1 MRVLWAPWRYAYI
14 RRAVKG
20 EMGGCPFCKIQ
31 EMSDEEGLIVYRG
44 PTAMIV
50 MNLYPYNTG
59 HVMVM
64 PKRHV
69 REFRDLTPREKL
81 EIMLLVEAAIEGL
94 RESLNPHGFNI
105 GVNLGRVAGA
115 GIEDHLHIHIVPR
128 WNGDTNFMP
137 VIAETKV
144 IPQDVRETYRQ
155 IRDPIRKHAER
166 LLGEHRG
173 LLERLEGP

>member
-1 MRVLWAPWRYAYI
+1 MRVLWAPWRYTYI
-14 RRAVKG
+14 KRAVKG
-20 EMGGCPFCKIQ
+20 EEKECPFCRIQ
-31 EMSDEEGLIVYRG
+31 MMSDEEGLIVYRSE
-44 PTAMIV
+44 TAMIV

-69 REFRDLTPREKL
+69 PEFKDLTLREML
-81 EIMLLVEAAIEGL
+81 EMMLLVEAAIEGL

-144 IPQDVRETYRQ
+144 IPQDVRETYHL

-166 LLGEHRG
+166 LLGEHQD
-173 LLERLEGP
+173 LLRRLEGP